1 MTAGA
6 IRSAYSYLKTRTDPK
21 LHECSWRC
29 FFWSM
34 LYPGI
39 PRLAV
44 AAIYVCAAYFL
55 LNRQFETAI
64 ILVMIRVTARM
75 VHDVWQ
81 ARAALWE
88 WIKRRIPEEPPL
100 RPLVLE
106 ELGSRRYLAIKVG
119 RSRARDLPAS
129 HLALVTYQAAIG

>member
-1 MTAGA
+1 MTASA

-21 LHECSWRC
+21 LHKCSWRC

-81 ARAALWE
+81 SAGSTMGVDQEADSRGTPAAPARAGGTRVEALP
-88 WIKRRIPEEPPL
+88 RHQGGP
-100 RPLVLE
+100 
-106 ELGSRRYLAIKVG
+106 G
-119 RSRARDLPAS
+119 
-129 HLALVTYQAAIG
+129 